1 MKYDIIIEKG
11 QPPIRVEADSPE
23 DAVKIIKAE
32 FAKKEASPI
41 FDNVYFD
48 YEKGLKNFKLRSLLG
63 LGERSKAGKE
73 IEKEK
78 LLTNYVGSAGFT
90 YNTRGDLAI
99 TPDGQRSLLDQGL
112 YDEADLTDK
121 NVIIDETGF
130 ASGDFADFS
139 GIAGPIFGAIA
150 AMSPHLRGVKLL
162 TSFVKSPRIARI
174 IAGGLGTS
182 AGKGAEETL
191 EAKGKFGELQEGF
204 QLQEDQEIKD
214 LLKREFYFGSAGQA
228 VGELIGVGYGAF
240 FGRKAPIKQTR
251 DAYVVSKSIN
261 LDDVLRL
268 DEKLGKIASEK
279 DIAKALKKGEVKLL
293 TDEQGNLVRGAV
305 SQMFLGR
312 AIPGRMQGIGETI
325 AGKQG
330 RERGLINYNKAMEAL
345 LREKMTAR
353 RVAAKE
359 LSDFQGTGAASSEIK
374 IARKKLENTDNEIS
388 EYLNKMMLDL
398 SAETGGFGPIMEAM
412 DSAALGQSVQFTI
425 KNAYKT
431 MQDSFEQQYGKAW
444 KDIDLYTGT
453 LRGNLG
459 KNVTEE
465 AQKAVTQDLKS
476 LQKFINETLDID
488 DSTLQYLGADGITFL
503 KGLSKQIQD
512 GAFAGGATMRQL
524 IKVKSNLNNVK
535 LNNQLDGTAGEFF
548 EQVVQRVDDL
558 IYKMP
563 ERTRI
568 AISKIESRD
577 ITPIEKK
584 ELLEKI
590 GELKRINKQYAIDHQ
605 PFNNAVVKKIKS
617 FTEYDGVF
625 TGAVNHNDVYNHI
638 VRANKAGDLEDILS
652 ALTKGPGGTEKSE
665 ALRAE
670 LTRRIFKD
678 ALPLKGEVFNAGTFV
693 GKILSKGTT
702 LRPLL
707 GKNYEQTM
715 RTLQE
720 FVKYNPK
727 LKPDD
732 IRKLIDDSVK
742 LDLKKDF
749 GPNFNKFIEGLES
762 KAKASDELLK
772 FEQARILTNVENATP
787 ETIAQVVFRPNSGA
801 AINRV
806 KKEVTEDA
814 FLNIQDEALEQLI
827 KKGIR
832 PGGSDISEIYQ
843 PGNFQRALDQYGDET
858 LEAMFGKDLKMALK
872 GFARAM
878 NVTVAG
884 SEKTG
889 AGSIVAGTLAAG
901 FFNLNLLPTVATLTV
916 YKTLFA
922 NPRIVSML
930 SRTDRT
936 AVGEVVDAVE
946 KAIRIGGF
954 VEVGQNT
961 AEGIQDVD
969 RLIQDSG
976 IKEQVKEKTNQI
988 KIPTNLNLPNVQSIL
1003 PNSNTSTVPVSRSLL
1018 GGSSANEDI
1027 ANRRQGQGIA
1037 GLV

>member
-1 MKYDIIIEKG
+1 
-11 QPPIRVEADSPE
+11 
-23 DAVKIIKAE
+23 
-32 FAKKEASPI
+32 
-41 FDNVYFD
+41 
-48 YEKGLKNFKLRSLLG
+48 
-63 LGERSKAGKE
+63 
-73 IEKEK
+73 
-78 LLTNYVGSAGFT
+78 
-90 YNTRGDLAI
+90 
-99 TPDGQRSLLDQGL
+99 
-112 YDEADLTDK
+112 
-121 NVIIDETGF
+121 
-130 ASGDFADFS
+130 
-139 GIAGPIFGAIA
+139 
-150 AMSPHLRGVKLL
+150 
-162 TSFVKSPRIARI
+162 
-174 IAGGLGTS
+174 
-182 AGKGAEETL
+182 
-191 EAKGKFGELQEGF
+191 
-204 QLQEDQEIKD
+204 
-214 LLKREFYFGSAGQA
+214 
-228 VGELIGVGYGAF
+228 
-240 FGRKAPIKQTR
+240 
-251 DAYVVSKSIN
+251 
-261 LDDVLRL
+261 
-268 DEKLGKIASEK
+268 
-279 DIAKALKKGEVKLL
+279 
-293 TDEQGNLVRGAV
+293 
-305 SQMFLGR
+305 
-312 AIPGRMQGIGETI
+312 
-325 AGKQG
+325 
-330 RERGLINYNKAMEAL
+330 
-345 LREKMTAR
+345 
-353 RVAAKE
+353 
-359 LSDFQGTGAASSEIK
+359 
-374 IARKKLENTDNEIS
+374 
-388 EYLNKMMLDL
+388 
-398 SAETGGFGPIMEAM
+398 M

-476 LQKFINETLDID
+476 LQKFINETLNID

-503 KGLSKQIQD
+503 KGLSKQIED

-524 IKVKSNLNNVK
+524 IKVKSNLNNVR
-535 LNNQLDGTAGEFF
+535 LNNELDGTAGEFF

-605 PFNNAVVKKIKS
+605 PFNNAVVKRIKS
-617 FTEYDGVF
+617 FTEHDGVF

-678 ALPLKGEVFNAGTFV
+678 ALPIKGEVFNAGTFV

-772 FEQARILTNVENATP
+772 FEQARVLTNVENATP

-936 AVGEVVDAVE
+936 AVGEVVDAIE

-961 AEGIQDVD
+961 AEGIQDID
-969 RLIQDSG
+969 NLIQDSG
-976 IKEQVKEKTNQI
+976 IKEQVQEKTNQI
-988 KIPTNLNLPNVQSIL
+988 KIPTNLNLPNVKSIL

-1027 ANRRQGQGIA
+1027 ANRRQSQGIA